1 MEFLVEIDGSRA
13 YELSSDESADLIKR
27 ERVRGR
33 ELMAENVLR
42 HFWRLPGTR
51 SNIGIWSAA
60 DADELEEFLESLPIR
75 PYANIKVTALATH
88 PMTVNTSSN
97 QGS

>member
-1 MEFLVEIDGSRA
+1 MDFLVEVDASRA
-13 YELSSDESADLIKR
+13 YELPSDECADLIKR

-33 ELMAENVLR
+33 ELMEENVLR

-51 SNIGIWSAA
+51 SNIGIWSAP
-60 DADELEEFLESLPIR
+60 DADKLEEILESLPVR
-75 PYANIKVTALATH
+75 PYANIKVTALASH

-97 QGS
+97 SHS